1 MYPKL
6 SSVSER
12 VREFSELYRLFP
24 RLKFLVCSSF
34 SFTLSLFLFFVSP
47 SIYIFNISDSVRG
60 KPHAW
65 DPLICVA
72 EGSNLLQFLHSTIS
86 SSPSTLH
93 YQSLFN
99 CPSAS
104 STPSI
109 STNLDET
116 PKKDSSISINALV
129 NWPIFK
135 ISFDPREGQ
144 IRVQEMGAEQV
155 RADVIAGK
163 KVTKRVGF
171 VLMSWIEG
179 VRLRSEARRRI
190 LP

>member
-1 MYPKL
+1 M
-6 SSVSER
+6 
-12 VREFSELYRLFP
+12 
-24 RLKFLVCSSF
+24 
-34 SFTLSLFLFFVSP
+34 SP
-47 SIYIFNISDSVRG
+47 SIHIINIFDRVRG

-72 EGSNLLQFLHSTIS
+72 EGSNLLQFLHSAIS

-99 CPSAS
+99 CLSAS
-104 STPSI
+104 STPST
-109 STNLDET
+109 STVLDEE
-116 PKKDSSISINALV
+116 PKKDSSVSIDALV

-144 IRVQEMGAEQV
+144 VRVQEMGAEQV
-155 RADVIAGK
+155 RVDVIAGK

-179 VRLRSEARRRI
+179 VRLRSEARRRG